1 MVLNCPWVSG
11 KIYFH
16 YILKLSVLL
25 NDFCFFLCLFVCL
38 FVCLYVRVFY
48 EVALRFNW
56 MVMNFQF
63 LNSLIIKCNGVE
75 NNTTLAIIYA

>member
-1 MVLNCPWVSG
+1 MWTMVLNCPWVSG
-11 KIYFH
+11 KIYFLH
-16 YILKLSVLL
+16 ILKLSVLL
-25 NDFCFFLCLFVCL
+25 KDFCFFVCL

-48 EVALRFNW
+48 EVALRFDW